1 MLEDRSPV
9 DVLYSDFCK
18 AFDTV
23 PHYRLLTGRMIK
35 TGSSSKL
42 HKVLSGVPHGSVLG
56 PLLFVLFINDL
67 PNGITHAT
75 MLFAD
80 DLKLLGYVN
89 DVNGIK
95 DDFNKLEE

>member
-1 MLEDRSPV
+1 M
-9 DVLYSDFCK
+9 LYSDFCK

-35 TGSSSKL
+35 TIVRGSSSKL
-42 HKVLSGVPHGSVLG
+42 HKVLSGAPHGSVLG
-56 PLLFVLFINDL
+56 PLLFVLFIDDL
-67 PNGITHAT
+67 PNGITNAT

-89 DVNGIK
+89 DVIK
-95 DDFNKLEE
+95 DFIKMILTN